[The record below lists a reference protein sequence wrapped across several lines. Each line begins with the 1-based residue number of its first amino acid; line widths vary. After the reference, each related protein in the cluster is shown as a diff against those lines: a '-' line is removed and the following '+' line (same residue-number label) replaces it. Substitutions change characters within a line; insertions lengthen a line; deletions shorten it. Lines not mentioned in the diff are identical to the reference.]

1 MLMKGLIFGMISFLV
16 TGAQCEVSEVLTE
29 VGSQAV
35 LPCKCNP
42 LRCSTAAIIWSKD
55 KRGTLWRK
63 DRSGLQ
69 YWGSSWMGREGARV
83 QCPHAQFDKGDCN
96 LHINAVTESD
106 GGLYTC
112 RVLDGNRFAEN
123 QIWLRVVQVS
133 ISPSAPLWGQDVSI
147 TCRVNPWPT
156 EGSVSWM
163 LNNRQYKLKNRISS
177 NGEQSV
183 VKETVTEKVVG
194 NWTCVVDST
203 KEWQYSVALSVR
215 GIIKPPEDDSV
226 VYAALGSAITLPCV
240 FSAGLSPEEI
250 AWEKVGFGSL
260 DSNNRP
266 SLSSWD
272 QSVTINE
279 VELKDQGKYRCAGSI
294 NGKRL
299 TRTMQLVVAKIVQTK
314 RKSFVTLTCQLT
326 DTSQD
331 TEYEWVPAKYINGTL
346 TVGQIQKGQSFVME
360 ENWDEV
366 TCRYYGKQGLLG
378 NVTYHYQVMSA
389 QSKENSKE
397 RSHNTGTIIGL
408 GFLLVILLLVL
419 AQMFRN
425 FQRRKRI
432 FQYPALE
439 TIVHTISNEREER
452 ERRNQTKKVTTFQE
466 EIQ

>member
-1 MLMKGLIFGMISFLV
+1 MLLIAM
-16 TGAQCEVSEVLTE
+16 
-29 VGSQAV
+29 AV
-35 LPCKCNP
+35 LPCKCSP

-55 KRGTLWRK
+55 NRGTLWRK
-63 DRSGLQ
+63 ERSGLQ
-69 YWGSSWMGREGARV
+69 YWGSSWMGKEGARV

-96 LHINAVTESD
+96 LHINRVTESD

-112 RVLDGNRFAEN
+112 RVHYGNQFAEN
-123 QIWLRVVQVS
+123 RVFLRVVQVS
-133 ISPSAPLWGQDVSI
+133 ISPAAPLWGQDVSI

-163 LNNRQYKLKNRISS
+163 LNNRRYTWKNKISS

-183 VKETVTEKVVG
+183 VKEIVTERVVG

-203 KEWQYSVALSVR
+203 KEWRYALPLSVR
-215 GIIKPPEDDSV
+215 GITKPPKDDTL
-226 VYAALGSAITLPCV
+226 VYAALGSAVTLPCV
-240 FSAGLSPEEI
+240 FSAGLSPKET
-250 AWEKVGFGSL
+250 AWEKVGFGNL
-260 DSNNRP
+260 DLNRQ

-299 TRTMQLVVAKIVQTK
+299 TRTMQLVVAKIIQAK
-314 RKSFVTLTCQLT
+314 RKGFVMLTCQLT

-331 TEYEWVPAKYINGTL
+331 TEYEWVPAKYDLNGTL
-346 TVGQIQKGQSFVME
+346 TEGRIQRGQSFVME
-360 ENWDEV
+360 DNWDEV

-378 NVTYHYQVMSA
+378 NVTHHHQVMSA
-389 QSKENSKE
+389 QSKEDSKE
-397 RSHNTGTIIGL
+397 RSYNTGTIIGL
-408 GFLLVILLLVL
+408 SFLLVILLLVL

-452 ERRNQTKKVTTFQE
+452 ERRTQTKKVTTFQE